1 MNIHVR
7 LVLSLALILGCA
19 INAQAEEL
27 SWAQKMFEKQKHDF
41 GVVAR
46 GADARYRLKVTN
58 LYKKTVHIS
67 NVRTTCGC
75 SAAIPSKTT
84 LASLDS
90 AYIEISM
97 NTVRFTR
104 RKDSNV
110 IVTFDQ
116 PQYRE
121 VRIPVT
127 AYIRTDVVLSPGSAK
142 FGPTDRGKDAKCK
155 IEIAYA
161 GRDDWKILEVKT
173 DSRHIDA
180 KVMEKSRGGG
190 RVYYELNV
198 TLKGTASVGP
208 LREQIF
214 LITNDVIRRGR
225 QVPVLVEARVE
236 SDVTVTPDVI
246 SLGTLFPK
254 VDKKFNVVI
263 RGKGPIA
270 IVKIECDSDREA
282 FKVRLPKSAR
292 SVHVIPMTFTSPN
305 EPGDFSEEFSVTIA
319 GRPEPVTFKAYGKIV
334 P

>member
-1 MNIHVR
+1 MNMSMR

-19 INAQAEEL
+19 ISAQAEEL

-75 SAAIPSKTT
+75 SAAVPSKTT

-127 AYIRTDVVLSPGSAK
+127 AYIRTDVVLSPGSVK
-142 FGPTDRGKDAKCK
+142 FGPTDQGKDAKRK

-161 GRDDWKILEVKT
+161 GRDDWKILEVNT
-173 DSRHIDA
+173 DSRHIEA
-180 KVMEKSRGGG
+180 KVVEKSRGGG
-190 RVYYELNV
+190 RVNYELNV
-198 TLKGTASVGP
+198 TLKGTAPVGP

-214 LITNDVIRRGR
+214 LITNDVRGR

-236 SDVTVTPDVI
+236 SDVAVTPDVI
-246 SLGTLFPK
+246 SLGTLFPG

-263 RGKGPIA
+263 RGKEPIA

-282 FKVRLPKSAR
+282 FKVRLPKSTR

-305 EPGDFSEEFSVTIA
+305 KPGDFSEEFSVTIA